1 MTYPGASDK
10 KQKIKIFLLRERKTV
25 RGRKKVRSGGETTP
39 QGTLT
44 PSGYSIL

>member
-25 RGRKKVRSGGETTP
+25 RGRKKGAQGEKLHP
-39 QGTLT
+39 RVH
-44 PSGYSIL
+44 